1 MYKWK
6 RDDVLKIFET
16 LIEGDCP
23 LYTHPEFRKGMTRN
37 QNLYANQVIR
47 EANGTVAY
55 RSVDFDI
62 AGVSDEEFWKRID
75 CTKHTEVIE
84 ENAAAAI
91 MKMGERF
98 GIFG

>member
-6 RDDVLKIFET
+6 REDVLKIFEV
-16 LIEGDCP
+16 LIERECP
-23 LYTHPEFRKGMTRN
+23 LYTHPEFRQGMTRD
-37 QNLYANQVIR
+37 QHLFTNQVIR

-62 AGVSDEEFWKRID
+62 CGLSEAEFWQRID
-75 CTKHTEVIE
+75 GTKHSDLIE

-91 MKMGERF
+91 MKMAERLD
-98 GIFG
+98 IFS